1 MEIYNQVIRGNHVQ
15 VQRLRDQ
22 KQARISSRRA
32 VQQSVCNNDS
42 SEGESEGGSEE
53 ESEGEN
59 EDSDTEMAG

>member
-42 SEGESEGGSEE
+42 SEGESEED
-53 ESEGEN
+53 SEGEN